1 MDLVV
6 NDVYYNIVSDEDG
19 PDDDDCDNVIPVQIL
34 NDDD

>member
-19 PDDDDCDNVIPVQIL
+19 PDDDDCDNREV
-34 NDDD
+34 